1 MRDRGAP
8 GSLMYF
14 PFYQSL
20 IFLNFVIAILTMTIL
35 RFMENQEIYNLYY
48 FQRFLPSFKYLTQF

>member
-1 MRDRGAP
+1 
-8 GSLMYF
+8 MYF